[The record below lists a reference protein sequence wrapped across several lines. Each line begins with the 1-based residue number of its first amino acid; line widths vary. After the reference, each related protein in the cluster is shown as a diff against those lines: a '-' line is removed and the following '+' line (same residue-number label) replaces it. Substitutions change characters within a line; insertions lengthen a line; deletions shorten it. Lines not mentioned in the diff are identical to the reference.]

1 MGRTGAPGAD
11 GYAATLTAVPPKPRR
26 VLGEIHAPQT
36 CTGCVHRRRGR
47 AGAGRTDR
55 QRVRRPLPPPV
66 ARRGGPVPA
75 RPAEGHAARSRTQRR
90 PGDATHRQRVPRGRR
105 GRRPAAL
112 TRRRFRRRPAERRRG
127 GTDGR
132 HDRCRG
138 HRHDHRA
145 GARAVVVDHSLAEL
159 TAGEAALD
167 RVALRRAPKDVPA
180 RYVGVRTDR
189 LVVQTGRSSAAD
201 AFLAKAGTPRGPVTA
216 IRRSGHRAQPGH
228 FASE

>member
-1 MGRTGAPGAD
+1 MLRRRAPAVCT
-11 GYAATLTAVPPKPRR
+11 AAVAVP
-26 VLGEIHAPQT
+26 APAGL
-36 CTGCVHRRRGR
+36 TGSASAGPSPHLAP
-47 AGAGRTDR
+47 AGAGR
-55 QRVRRPLPPPV
+55 LPPGPLR
-66 ARRGGPVPA
+66 AMRRDLGLSA
-75 RPAEGHAARSRTQRR
+75 DRATQRIGNEFR
-90 PGDATHRQRVPRGRR
+90 AVAVAAALRRSLGAGFAGARLSGDAAELTVATTD
-105 GRRPAAL
+105 AAD
-112 TRRRFRRRPAERRRG
+112 
-127 GTDGR
+127 TDTIT
-132 HDRCRG
+132 
-138 HRHDHRA
+138 RA